1 MFDLDGKKIIE
12 KKTNASLCTKIKDH
26 FVLLRLTDVLNSKND
41 CVFNAVKGIKKLDRD
56 NILKISERNLNF
68 KF

>member
-12 KKTNASLCTKIKDH
+12 KKTNTSLCTKIKDH